1 MGDDLGRAC
10 SSNFILYLNHKA
22 TVGLGYLTGKEAAET
37 STEKVLGIL
46 CRYGGRLLVVLLY
59 NLYRQSRYTD
69 TNIQQYNI
77 IIGHCLCLCH
87 CHCRY

>member
-22 TVGLGYLTGKEAAET
+22 IVGLGLNNFDCCRKWQWQGYLTGKEAAET

-69 TNIQQYNI
+69 TNIQ
-77 IIGHCLCLCH
+77 
-87 CHCRY
+87 